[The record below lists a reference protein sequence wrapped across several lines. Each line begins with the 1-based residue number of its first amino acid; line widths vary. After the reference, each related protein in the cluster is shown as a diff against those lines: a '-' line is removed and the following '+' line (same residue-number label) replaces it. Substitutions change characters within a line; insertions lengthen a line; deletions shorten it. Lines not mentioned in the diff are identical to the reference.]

1 MGGDGAVLK
10 LELAGSRTGPSSW
23 PCRRLNEPKLGIWKG
38 SGVPMAVPMGLLQTR
53 TTQGSAEDKPS
64 TKTLVFDT
72 HLLNRI
78 FDRMS
83 AMGH

>member
-1 MGGDGAVLK
+1 
-10 LELAGSRTGPSSW
+10 
-23 PCRRLNEPKLGIWKG
+23 
-38 SGVPMAVPMGLLQTR
+38 MGLFQIR
-53 TTQGSAEDKPS
+53 TTQGSVEDKPS

-83 AMGH
+83 AKGQKRTLVTRLQMVRYNPGSGHWASVCLL

>member
-1 MGGDGAVLK
+1 
-10 LELAGSRTGPSSW
+10 
-23 PCRRLNEPKLGIWKG
+23 
-38 SGVPMAVPMGLLQTR
+38 MAVPMGLFQIR
-53 TTQGSAEDKPS
+53 TTQGSVEDKPS

-83 AMGH
+83 AKGQKRTSRDITNYVRYWGLSGHWMSAF

>member
-1 MGGDGAVLK
+1 
-10 LELAGSRTGPSSW
+10 
-23 PCRRLNEPKLGIWKG
+23 
-38 SGVPMAVPMGLLQTR
+38 MAVPMGLLQTR
-53 TTQGSAEDKPS
+53 TTQGSAEDKLS

-83 AMGH
+83 ALGQKQT

>member
-1 MGGDGAVLK
+1 
-10 LELAGSRTGPSSW
+10 
-23 PCRRLNEPKLGIWKG
+23 
-38 SGVPMAVPMGLLQTR
+38 MAVPMGLLQTR

-72 HLLNRI
+72 PLLNRK

-83 AMGH
+83 ALGHKQTFFDCRANVCFRG